1 MWNKK
6 RDQEFGAEAS
16 SSGRGVEESAVQF
29 DLGETDWAKQQ
40 IVQVLTITRIFY
52 VPGSYKE

>member
-1 MWNKK
+1 MRQLMTRWNKK

-29 DLGETDWAKQQ
+29 DLGETDWEEKN
-40 IVQVLTITRIFY
+40 IRYSL
-52 VPGSYKE
+52 